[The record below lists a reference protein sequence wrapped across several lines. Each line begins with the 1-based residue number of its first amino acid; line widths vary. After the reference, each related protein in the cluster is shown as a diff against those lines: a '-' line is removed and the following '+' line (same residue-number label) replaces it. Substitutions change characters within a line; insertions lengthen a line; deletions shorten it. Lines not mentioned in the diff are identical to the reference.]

1 MLGNIEDAH
10 GVKNNIL
17 RFRKYSLG
25 AGLHEE
31 FSKLWPPN
39 NPIKQV

>member
-1 MLGNIEDAH
+1 MLGNMEDVL

-17 RFRKYSLG
+17 RFPEHSLG
-25 AGLHEE
+25 AGLHEQ